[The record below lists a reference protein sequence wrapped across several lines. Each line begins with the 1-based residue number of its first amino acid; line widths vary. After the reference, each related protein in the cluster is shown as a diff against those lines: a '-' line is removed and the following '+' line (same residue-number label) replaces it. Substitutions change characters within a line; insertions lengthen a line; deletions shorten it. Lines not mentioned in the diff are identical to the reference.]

1 MSEIKEC
8 LFYIDHNPPKCCG
21 TWGGAIHKGA
31 CKLNSTDCKY
41 TDKCFVKDLYKQLQ
55 AKEQECEKLKFTL
68 NHTGLLDL
76 MNKNNELKQECEE
89 LKDEILSLRKDDK
102 KACDYC
108 VDYITKEK
116 QAYKY
121 KQALDEI
128 YNVVFIDDINC
139 EVSKEVQDLSNVV
152 INIIN
157 KAKDRKNA

>member
-1 MSEIKEC
+1 MNKSLSQLIRSTKEYSDVCDTCKDEILIYPTISGRTDYSQDEVEQITLKRI
-8 LFYIDHNPPKCCG
+8 IDK
-21 TWGGAIHKGA
+21 
-31 CKLNSTDCKY
+31 
-41 TDKCFVKDLYKQLQ
+41 LQ
-55 AKEQECEKLKFTL
+55 AKEQECEELKFTIK
-68 NHTGLLDL
+68 HTGLLDL
-76 MNKNNELKQECEE
+76 MNENNELKQNCEE
-89 LKDEILSLRKDDK
+89 LKDEILSLRKDGK

-139 EVSKEVQDLSNVV
+139 EVSKEVQDLSNTV

-157 KAKDRKNA
+157 KAKERS